1 MANAR
6 VDLFQKCRNYT
17 RHKEAE
23 ASGLYPYFKAIESG
37 ADAEVMIKG
46 RKMIMIGSN
55 NYLGLTTHPAVKE
68 AAIKAIEK
76 YGSGCTGSR
85 FLNGTLDIHEELEA
99 RLAKFIRK
107 EKALLF
113 STGFQTNLGTI
124 STLVGKDDVVLCD
137 RMNHASIIDGC
148 RLAFGRTIKF
158 KHNDVADLERILTSA
173 EFEDMTGSTLVVT
186 EGVYSMEGDLGILP
200 QIVRLKKRY
209 GFRILLDDS
218 HGIGYMGAN
227 GRSTAEHFGVEKD
240 TDLIMG
246 TFSKSFAS
254 LGGFIAGTGEVIDFI
269 KHNARALI
277 FSASMPPSAVA
288 TVLAALDIMEKEP
301 QHRERLWKNVRR
313 MQSAYRDLGFN
324 IGGTQSPVIPI
335 IIGEFEKTLIFWK
348 ELFEAGVF
356 VNPIIPPACRPTCA
370 SSARATWPRIPTRNS
385 TGSSR
390 SWSGSARNSE
400 SSERG
405 RARHVSPDLDLSP
418 MRNSALRK
426 RTFLQGL
433 PRHAG

>member
-1 MANAR
+1 MAEPRA
-6 VDLFQKCRNYT
+6 DIFQKCHNYT
-17 RHKEAE
+17 RYKEAV
-23 ASGLYPYFKAIESG
+23 AAGLYPYFKAIESG
-37 ADAEVMIKG
+37 ADAEVSIKG
-46 RKMIMIGSN
+46 KRMIMIGSN
-55 NYLGLTTHPAVKE
+55 NYLGLTTHPKVKE
-68 AAIKAIEK
+68 AAVRAIEK

-85 FLNGTLDIHEELEA
+85 FLNGTLDIHEELEH

-124 STLVGKDDVVLCD
+124 SVVVGKDDVILCD

-158 KHNDVADLERILTSA
+158 KHNDIEDLGRILDSVEMEETN
-173 EFEDMTGSTLVVT
+173 GSILVIT
-186 EGVYSMEGDLGILP
+186 EGVFSMEGDLGILP
-200 QIVRLKKRY
+200 QITRLKKRY
-209 GFRILLDDS
+209 GFRVLLDDA
-218 HGIGYMGAN
+218 HGIGYMGPN

-254 LGGFIAGTGEVIDFI
+254 LGGFISGEGDVIDYI

-301 QHRERLWKNVRR
+301 QHREHLWKNVRK

-324 IGGTQSPVIPI
+324 IGGTQSPVVPI
-335 IIGEFEKTLIFWK
+335 IVGDFEKTLIFWK

-356 VNPIIPPACRPTCA
+356 VNPI
-370 SSARATWPRIPTRNS
+370 
-385 TGSSR
+385 
-390 SWSGSARNSE
+390 
-400 SSERG
+400 
-405 RARHVSPDLDLSP
+405 VSPAVPPDMCLLRTSYMATHTDEELDRVIEIMEKIGKKL
-418 MRNSALRK
+418 
-426 RTFLQGL
+426 GVI
-433 PRHAG
+433 

>member
-1 MANAR
+1 MGQTRA
-6 VDLFQKCRNYT
+6 DLFQKCRNYT

-46 RKMIMIGSN
+46 KRMIMIGSN
-55 NYLGLTTHPAVKE
+55 NYLGLTTHPKVKE
-68 AAIKAIEK
+68 AAIEAVRK

-85 FLNGTLDIHEELEA
+85 FLNGTLDIHEELEG
-99 RLAKFIRK
+99 RLAKFVRK
-107 EKALLF
+107 ERALLF

-124 STLVGKDDVVLCD
+124 STLVGKDDVILCD
-137 RMNHASIIDGC
+137 RMNHASIIDGT

-158 KHNDVADLERILTSA
+158 KHNDMEDLERVLNSPDV
-173 EFEDMTGSTLVVT
+173 EDAGGSVLVIT
-186 EGVYSMEGDLGILP
+186 EGVFSMEGDLGALP
-200 QIVRLKKRY
+200 QIARLKKKY
-209 GFRILLDDS
+209 GFRILLDDA
-218 HGIGYMGAN
+218 HGIGYMGPN
-227 GRSTAEHFGVEKD
+227 GRGAAEHFGVERE

-254 LGGFIAGTGEVIDFI
+254 LGGVIAGPTEVIDFL

-301 QHRERLWKNVRR
+301 QHRERLWRNVRK

-324 IGGTQSPVIPI
+324 IGRTESPVVPI
-335 IIGEFEKTLIFWK
+335 IIGDFEKTLVFWK

-356 VNPIIPPACRPTCA
+356 VNPIISPAVPPDMCLLRT
-370 SSARATWPRIPTRNS
+370 SYMATHTDEELDQVIDIMGRI
-385 TGSSR
+385 GKKL
-390 SWSGSARNSE
+390 G
-400 SSERG
+400 
-405 RARHVSPDLDLSP
+405 VV
-418 MRNSALRK
+418 
-426 RTFLQGL
+426 
-433 PRHAG
+433 

>member
-1 MANAR
+1 MGPPRA
-6 VDLFQKCRNYT
+6 DLFQKCRNYT

-46 RKMIMIGSN
+46 KKMIMIGSN
-55 NYLGLTTHPAVKE
+55 NYLGLTTHPRVKE
-68 AAIKAIEK
+68 AAVAAIQK

-85 FLNGTLDIHEELEA
+85 FLNGTLDIHEELEH

-124 STLVGKDDVVLCD
+124 STLVGKDDVILCD

-148 RLAFGRTIKF
+148 RLAFGRTVKF
-158 KHNDVADLERILTSA
+158 KHNDIEDLERCLNSP
-173 EFEDMTGSTLVVT
+173 DMEEANGSVLVIT
-186 EGVYSMEGDLGILP
+186 EGVFSMEGDLGALS
-200 QIVRLKKRY
+200 QIARLKKKY
-209 GFRILLDDS
+209 GYRILLDDA

-227 GRSTAEHFGVEKD
+227 GRSTAEHFGVEKE

-254 LGGFIAGTGEVIDFI
+254 LGGFIAGPTEAIDYI

-288 TVLAALDIMEKEP
+288 TVLACVDIMEKEP
-301 QHRERLWKNVRR
+301 EHREHLWRNVRK

-324 IGGTQSPVIPI
+324 IGRTESPVVPV

-356 VNPIIPPACRPTCA
+356 VNPI
-370 SSARATWPRIPTRNS
+370 
-385 TGSSR
+385 
-390 SWSGSARNSE
+390 
-400 SSERG
+400 
-405 RARHVSPDLDLSP
+405 VSPAVPADMCLLRTSYMATHTDAELDRVIDTMGRIGKKL
-418 MRNSALRK
+418 
-426 RTFLQGL
+426 GVI
-433 PRHAG
+433 

>member
-1 MANAR
+1 MGPPR
-6 VDLFQKCRNYT
+6 LDLFQKCRNYT

-23 ASGLYPYFKAIESG
+23 ANGLYPYFKAIESG

-55 NYLGLTTHPAVKE
+55 NYLGLTTHPKVKE
-68 AAIKAIEK
+68 AAKRAIDK

-99 RLAKFIRK
+99 RLARFVRK

-113 STGFQTNLGTI
+113 STGFQANLGTI
-124 STLVGKDDVVLCD
+124 SVVVGKDDLILCD

-158 KHNDVADLERILTSA
+158 KHNDVEDLERILTSV
-173 EFEDMTGSTLVVT
+173 EVEETNGSNLLIT
-186 EGVYSMEGDLGILP
+186 EGVFSMEGDLGAIP

-209 GFRILLDDS
+209 GFRILLDDA
-218 HGIGYMGAN
+218 HGIGYMGAS
-227 GRSTAEHFGVEKD
+227 GRGSAEHFGVEKD
-240 TDLIMG
+240 MDIIMG

-254 LGGFIAGTGEVIDFI
+254 LGGFVAGEGDVIDYV

-277 FSASMPPSAVA
+277 FSASMPPAAVA
-288 TVLAALDIMEKEP
+288 TVVAALDIMEKEP
-301 QHRERLWKNVRR
+301 EHRERLWRNVRK

-324 IGGTQSPVIPI
+324 IGGTQSPVVPI
-335 IIGEFEKTLIFWK
+335 IIGDFERTLVFWK

-356 VNPIIPPACRPTCA
+356 VNPI
-370 SSARATWPRIPTRNS
+370 
-385 TGSSR
+385 
-390 SWSGSARNSE
+390 
-400 SSERG
+400 
-405 RARHVSPDLDLSP
+405 VSPAVPPDMCLLRTSYMATHTDEELDRVIEI
-418 MRNSALRK
+418 MEKIGK
-426 RTFLQGL
+426 RLGVI
-433 PRHAG
+433 

>member
-1 MANAR
+1 MGQAR
-6 VDLFQKCRNYT
+6 TDLFQKCRNYT

-23 ASGLYPYFKAIESG
+23 ANGLYPYFKAIESG

-55 NYLGLTTHPAVKE
+55 NYLGLTTHPKVKE
-68 AAIKAIEK
+68 AAKKAVEK

-85 FLNGTLDIHEELEA
+85 FLNGTLDIHEELEH

-107 EKALLF
+107 ERALLF

-124 STLVGKDDVVLCD
+124 STLVGKDDVILCD

-158 KHNDVADLERILTSA
+158 KHNDIEDFERVLNSPDVEEIS
-173 EFEDMTGSTLVVT
+173 GGCLVIT
-186 EGVYSMEGDLGILP
+186 EGVFSMEGDLGALP
-200 QIVRLKKRY
+200 QIARLKKKY
-209 GFRILLDDS
+209 GYRILLDDA
-218 HGIGYMGAN
+218 HGIGYMGPN
-227 GRSTAEHFGVEKD
+227 GRSTAEHFGVEKE

-254 LGGFIAGTGEVIDFI
+254 LGGFIAGPTESIDFI

-288 TVLAALDIMEKEP
+288 TVLAAVDIMESEP
-301 QHRERLWKNVRR
+301 QHRERLWRNVRK

-324 IGGTQSPVIPI
+324 IGRTESPVVPI
-335 IIGEFEKTLIFWK
+335 IIGDFEKTLIFWR

-356 VNPIIPPACRPTCA
+356 VNPIISPAVPPDMCLLRT
-370 SSARATWPRIPTRNS
+370 SYMATHTDEELDRVLEIMGRI
-385 TGSSR
+385 GKKL
-390 SWSGSARNSE
+390 G
-400 SSERG
+400 
-405 RARHVSPDLDLSP
+405 VL
-418 MRNSALRK
+418 
-426 RTFLQGL
+426 
-433 PRHAG
+433 

>member
-1 MANAR
+1 MGPPR
-6 VDLFQKCRNYT
+6 TDLFQKCRNYT

-23 ASGLYPYFKAIESG
+23 ANGLYPYFKAIESG

-46 RKMIMIGSN
+46 KKMIMIGSN
-55 NYLGLTTHPAVKE
+55 NYLGLTTHPKVKE
-68 AAIKAIEK
+68 AASAAIQK

-124 STLVGKDDVVLCD
+124 STLVGKDDVILCD

-148 RLAFGRTIKF
+148 RLAFGRTVKF
-158 KHNDVADLERILTSA
+158 KHNDIEDLERCLNSP
-173 EFEDMTGSTLVVT
+173 DMEEANGSVLVIT
-186 EGVYSMEGDLGILP
+186 EGVFSMEGDLGALQ
-200 QIVRLKKRY
+200 QIARLKKKY
-209 GFRILLDDS
+209 GYRILLDDA

-227 GRSTAEHFGVEKD
+227 GRSTAEHFGVEKE

-254 LGGFIAGTGEVIDFI
+254 LGGFIAGPVEAIDYI

-288 TVLAALDIMEKEP
+288 TVLAAVDIMEKEP
-301 QHRERLWKNVRR
+301 EHRERLWRNVRK

-324 IGGTQSPVIPI
+324 IGRTESPVVPV

-356 VNPIIPPACRPTCA
+356 VNPI
-370 SSARATWPRIPTRNS
+370 
-385 TGSSR
+385 
-390 SWSGSARNSE
+390 
-400 SSERG
+400 
-405 RARHVSPDLDLSP
+405 VSPAVPADMCLLRTSYMATHTDAELDRVVDT
-418 MRNSALRK
+418 MGRIGRK
-426 RTFLQGL
+426 LGVI
-433 PRHAG
+433 

>member
-1 MANAR
+1 MGPPR
-6 VDLFQKCRNYT
+6 TDLFQKCRNYT

-23 ASGLYPYFKAIESG
+23 ANGLYPYFKAIESG

-46 RKMIMIGSN
+46 KKMIMIGSN
-55 NYLGLTTHPAVKE
+55 NYLGLTTHPKVKE
-68 AAIKAIEK
+68 AATHAIQK

-124 STLVGKDDVVLCD
+124 STLVGKDDVILCD

-148 RLAFGRTIKF
+148 RLAFGRTVKF
-158 KHNDVADLERILTSA
+158 KHNDIEDLERCLNSPDLEEA
-173 EFEDMTGSTLVVT
+173 NGSVLVIT
-186 EGVYSMEGDLGILP
+186 EGVFSMEGDLGALQ
-200 QIVRLKKRY
+200 QIARLKKKY
-209 GFRILLDDS
+209 GYRILLDDA

-227 GRSTAEHFGVEKD
+227 GRSTAEHFGVEKE

-254 LGGFIAGTGEVIDFI
+254 LGGFIAGPVEAIDYI

-288 TVLAALDIMEKEP
+288 TVLAAVDIMEKEP
-301 QHRERLWKNVRR
+301 QHREHLWRNVRK

-324 IGGTQSPVIPI
+324 IGRTESPVVPI
-335 IIGEFEKTLIFWK
+335 IIGDFEKTLIFWK

-356 VNPIIPPACRPTCA
+356 VNPI
-370 SSARATWPRIPTRNS
+370 
-385 TGSSR
+385 
-390 SWSGSARNSE
+390 
-400 SSERG
+400 
-405 RARHVSPDLDLSP
+405 VSPAVPADMCLLRTSYMATHTDDELDRVIDTMGKIGKKL
-418 MRNSALRK
+418 
-426 RTFLQGL
+426 GVI
-433 PRHAG
+433 